1 MIISAHTMTHSDK
14 YYSCYLP
21 STPAYLH
28 ELLKYSVPINIQKVN
43 VCTRI
48 F

>member
-1 MIISAHTMTHSDK
+1 MIISAHTYDPFRQILF
-14 YYSCYLP
+14 CYLP
-21 STPAYLH
+21 LTPAYLH
-28 ELLKYSVPINIQKVN
+28 ELLNHSVPINIQKVN